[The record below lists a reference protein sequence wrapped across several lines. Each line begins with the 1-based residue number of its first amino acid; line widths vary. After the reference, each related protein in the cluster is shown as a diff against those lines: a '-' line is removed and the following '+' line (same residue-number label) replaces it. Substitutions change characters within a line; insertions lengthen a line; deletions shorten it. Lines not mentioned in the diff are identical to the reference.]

1 MSDPP
6 RALGAD
12 RVERLDGETVVLR
25 CPVSKTWQGRTAR
38 STVRPGHPGTAVAW
52 AERIYEV
59 RAAEPLADGGMRYRL
74 APWEE
79 GQAIRR
85 FERYDEDSE
94 RGRQAAREDSAA
106 AVRNR
111 RLSILLAPLA
121 GLLPGSVQ
129 KTMESEFGAPALG
142 MTVASALPL
151 FVVGFLGMF
160 DHILGMAGG
169 FVDWPAWLA
178 PPLPIAV
185 YLFGESALRLASA
198 IAGREPMGSFPVV
211 VAHAAWKEAR
221 GDGDRSPRAAGS
233 VEPPGAQR
241 EQSRRDRFAIL
252 EPMLSLL
259 PAAAQRELAA
269 RYGFDPWRWGRITA
283 GVLLAV
289 GAANALASLAVLAAG
304 RGDLWDTTGLV
315 VGGLLAGEQVRRLRL
330 LRRHEPAGSVL
341 GALIRPM
348 AAPLFG
354 AP

>member
-1 MSDPP
+1 MTDPP
-6 RALGAD
+6 PVFGAD
-12 RVERLDGETVVLR
+12 RVESRDGETVVLR
-25 CPVSKTWQGRTAR
+25 CPASKTWQGRTER

-59 RAAEPLADGGMRYRL
+59 RAAEPLADGGVRYRL

-79 GQAIRR
+79 GQTIRR

-94 RGRQAAREDSAA
+94 RGRRTVREDSAA

-129 KTMESEFGAPALG
+129 KTMEGEFGAPALG

-169 FVDWPAWLA
+169 FVDWPAGLA

-221 GDGDRSPRAAGS
+221 GQGDRSPRAGS
-233 VEPPGAQR
+233 VERPGAER
-241 EQSRRDRFAIL
+241 EQARRDRFAIL

-259 PAAAQRELAA
+259 PAPSQRELAA

-304 RGDLWDTTGLV
+304 RGDLWDATGLV
-315 VGGLLAGEQVRRLRL
+315 VGGLLAVEQIRRLRL

>member
-12 RVERLDGETVVLR
+12 RVERLDGETVILR

-94 RGRQAAREDSAA
+94 RGRQTGREDSAA

-221 GDGDRSPRAAGS
+221 GAGAPEAATP
-233 VEPPGAQR
+233 VEPTHAQR

-269 RYGFDPWRWGRITA
+269 RYGFDPRRWGRITA

-304 RGDLWDTTGLV
+304 RGDLWDATGLV
-315 VGGLLAGEQVRRLRL
+315 VGGLLAGEQIRRLRL

-341 GALIRPM
+341 GAFIRPM